1 MKHIAPQLEFD
12 FSAPAAPRPESP
24 LRMDEQGATPC
35 TASEPKKPRRQS
47 AAKRM
52 DWKVDCV
59 RPGTCPKPWA
69 GCPTASLCHGCRFYG
84 NSRGPAFYEP

>member
-12 FSAPAAPRPESP
+12 FSDPSASKPEQP
-24 LRMDEQGATPC
+24 G
-35 TASEPKKPRRQS
+35 KPS
-47 AAKRM
+47 AAKRK

-59 RPGTCPKPWA
+59 RPSPCPKPWG

-84 NSRGPAFYEP
+84 NSRSPAFYEP